1 MYGIPGSVRGHKSSG
16 LQTVC
21 GMPISFESGF
31 FFFFFWLMEYFKTQ
45 DISHKNPE
53 FQLLLKT
60 WTIWPSCK
68 HLHMCA
74 CAPQSLLP
82 IDASFPG
89 APSLLD
95 RLQVCP
101 WRDSKVAWEGSCAD
115 MFPVKGEAG
124 AGARALASPGSS
136 SFSNQ
141 RGQRGLW
148 ALPRALCLCGW
159 RLPAEDG
166 FKDGSQTEWLFLS
179 IRFCV
184 LKMPQLHSSKMVK
197 NDLLRKYH

>member
-1 MYGIPGSVRGHKSSG
+1 MYGIPGSVRSHKSSG

-31 FFFFFWLMEYFKTQ
+31 LFFVFFWLMEYFKTQ
-45 DISHKNPE
+45 DIPHKNPE
-53 FQLLLKT
+53 FQFLLKT

-124 AGARALASPGSS
+124 AGARAPASPGSS
-136 SFSNQ
+136 SFSNW
-141 RGQRGLW
+141 RGQ
-148 ALPRALCLCGW
+148 
-159 RLPAEDG
+159 
-166 FKDGSQTEWLFLS
+166 
-179 IRFCV
+179 
-184 LKMPQLHSSKMVK
+184 
-197 NDLLRKYH
+197 